1 MRTGARRLGTLR
13 RYGELDTIMKNE
25 KNVEGPIVS
34 IRVWLSWF
42 GKTLAVGAGATL
54 VTGLFLTRATLTSP
68 SEVLVA
74 AVSYAWFGLL
84 FGAVS
89 QMGLFAF
96 LWLQRLGLGLVRRPF
111 VWHGFLLVLVAVVF
125 VDVAYLR
132 HAAFG
137 TGESLLGYF
146 GLPAGVLAWAL
157 AGAWWKVRLTHR
169 QAFVPTLFYLFAG
182 TLLEAV
188 PVLRG
193 DNPVQITLM
202 LVPLLLCNT
211 WQVLTLH
218 RLTAPKEAKEAKR
231 PASLGLDG
239 MRPRRG

>member
-1 MRTGARRLGTLR
+1 MTVR
-13 RYGELDTIMKNE
+13 K
-25 KNVEGPIVS
+25 
-34 IRVWLSWF
+34 WLSWF
-42 GKTLAVGAGATL
+42 GKTLAVGAGSAL
-54 VTGLFLTRATLTSP
+54 ITGLFLTRATLTSP

-96 LWLQRLGLGLVRRPF
+96 LWVQRLGLGLVRRPF
-111 VWHGFLLVLVAVVF
+111 VWNGFLLVLVAVAF

-137 TGESLLGYF
+137 PHEPLLAYF
-146 GLPAGVLAWAL
+146 ALPAGVLAWAL
-157 AGAWWKVRLTHR
+157 VGAWWKARLTHR
-169 QAFVPTLFYLFAG
+169 RAFVPTLFYLFAG

-193 DNPVQITLM
+193 ENPVQIALM
-202 LVPLLLCNT
+202 LIPLLCCNT

-218 RLTAPKEAKEAKR
+218 KLTGSEETEEAKR
-231 PASLGLDG
+231 RVSLGLG
-239 MRPRRG
+239 AARPRRG